1 VDQIDLSP
9 ENMRWVVQAMAV
21 LLLSICVHEFG
32 HAYLATKLG
41 DDLPRRQGRVTLNPL
56 AHADPIGTLL
66 FPLLGLLWSGMPG
79 FGWGKPVQV
88 NPVQFN
94 RRFEMRHGH
103 MFVAF
108 AGPFMNLAFG
118 SVIAILHVALLKF
131 EVLTWEDVAA
141 NRLLNYAVFLN
152 MILFFFNLVPAPPL
166 DGGAVLEGLLP
177 RRHLPKYHAYE
188 PYGPFVLLAVIAI
201 PGLARIF
208 TYPAAAVT
216 GHLYNGLHALFGA

>member
-1 VDQIDLSP
+1 
-9 ENMRWVVQAMAV
+9 V

-41 DDLPRRQGRVTLNPL
+41 DDLPEKQGRVTLNPL
-56 AHADPIGTLL
+56 AHADPIGTVL
-66 FPLLGLLWSGMPG
+66 FPLLGILWMGVPG

-88 NPVQFN
+88 NPARFT

-118 SVIAILHVALLKF
+118 TLIAIIHVALIRF
-131 EVLTWEDVAA
+131 QVIDATNFDITRVLS
-141 NRLLNYAVFLN
+141 YAVSLN
-152 MILFFFNLVPAPPL
+152 FILFFFNLVPAPPL

-201 PGLARIF
+201 PGLSRIF
-208 TYPAAAVT
+208 TVPAMAVT
-216 GHLYNGLHALFGA
+216 GHLYKGLATLFGV